1 MEPKQLFYSILAND
15 EAPYKGIKFEDLKSS
30 AENEILLLLIKQV
43 FFYGD
48 KKFKNKKIKEKMK
61 NHEWIKSFIEDI
73 ISLYL
78 FGNGNDI
85 IYEMIIEYFCSNYEN
100 IKKYFKQF
108 IKEIEKI
115 KTDINFDLFEIAI
128 CFLCHLNGNNKFL
141 DIISNLKENNNFKDM
156 EIFHDEVTKKDLYQ
170 LVTEYCILY
179 KYPTILP
186 EDFKKKY
193 IEKESIMHEIKI
205 FKCYADL
212 CPISTALKNFILTL
226 YSCLKNGND
235 LRINKEK
242 NVADFIEELFILIA
256 LHLKIPDYWK
266 DENISIITSD
276 IYKISFKYCTENFDS
291 NYIDFVIC
299 YITHYEIPAEEFMH
313 YFLRG
318 LNEDEFN
325 LTFKNCQL
333 KEKIGNIND
342 KSTITKL
349 INKIYKRKIN
359 DPKSLNNGN
368 KSSNGINNDN
378 MKLIEEHQ
386 KQNNEIIIKSET
398 IEGKN
403 TNNFKEKNSN
413 KIEPKK
419 DISKAPINQEENKD
433 IISITENPETSNFS
447 GNKNNLDTEIIAKD
461 SKEPQNNTNINEKNF
476 NIKNE
481 IEIHEDK
488 NDQKIEL
495 IEKTLKEEL
504 EKLREENKSM
514 KETIYKLQGVIDKLQ
529 GDIDKLQGDID
540 KLQGEK
546 ESMKKRI
553 NILEDKD
560 KSNEEEKMI
569 MKNDYDFKAQ
579 KQAIVIKQLNQQMKE
594 MALTLER
601 ISFRDLSK
609 IVFNYMINL
618 VNKKNVKLLEGL
630 KKRKEK
636 LNKINEEY
644 NFKDIEF
651 MREPFKKI
659 CERYYISNTRSHL
672 PDIADNMKKKPIG
685 LITDRAGEILKRYH
699 EAMIGPKRNDVLY
712 FLANECN
719 LKNEIRILY
728 L

>member
-1 MEPKQLFYSILAND
+1 MEPKKLFYSILGND

-48 KKFKNKKIKEKMK
+48 KKFKKKKIKEKMK
-61 NHEWIKSFIEDI
+61 NHEWIKSFIEEI
-73 ISLYL
+73 ISLFL
-78 FGNGNDI
+78 IGNDI
-85 IYEMIIEYFCSNYEN
+85 DLIYEMIMEYFSNNYDK
-100 IKKYFKQF
+100 IKKYFGQF

-115 KTDINFDLFEIAI
+115 KTHINFDLFEIAI

-141 DIISNLKENNNFKDM
+141 DIISNLKENSNFKNM

-186 EDFKKKY
+186 KDFKKKY
-193 IEKESIMHEIKI
+193 IEKESIMHEIKF

-242 NVADFIEELFILIA
+242 NVAEFIEELFILIA

-398 IEGKN
+398 IEEKN

-495 IEKTLKEEL
+495 IEKRLKEEL
-504 EKLREENKSM
+504 EKIREENKLM
-514 KETIYKLQGVIDKLQ
+514 KENIDKLQ

>member
-1 MEPKQLFYSILAND
+1 MEPKKLFYSILGND

-141 DIISNLKENNNFKDM
+141 DIISNLKENSNFKDM